1 MSEISLTSSM
11 RANLSSLRMI
21 SGQMGKTQKRLSTG
35 LKVNSAIDNASS
47 YYQARS
53 LNNRASDL
61 ETLLDGMGQG
71 IQTIQAANEGIE
83 HGLAFLE
90 QMKSVVEQTAAGAKN
105 APISAASTVA
115 LENNVDELVAQG
127 YTAITKDMTAE
138 EIQDLLDTDGAKLVL
153 ADDITIVD
161 DGLYVYGAD
170 VTINGGGHTLSFR
183 GEPCLKIYNDGAE
196 ISNMRIDYA
205 DDGQYGNCAVY
216 SDNMFTMRNVDI
228 VYKNA
233 SGGWYTSGVD
243 AEMGCKLENVNITVD
258 SRYEGQISGVYTYGG
273 SSTLKNVSI
282 NLSGGK
288 DTLLVGVWNDGEDMP
303 EVTLEGVGLNTKGGY
318 SVLGTFGGV
327 VNGVEPVTTVKTPL
341 PASFYDGR
349 GNTQAII
356 NQIGS
361 AGLAATA
368 ANQFYAPG
376 VAQNDADFGAGQWYL
391 PSIGELMEL
400 YGYDTAG
407 IESGWGTSGA
417 TGENKALVNAALA
430 KLGGDAAQLTDDYYW
445 SSSEDTNDDS
455 WELDMFGGDRS
466 NYSKGN
472 AGYVRIFQLVEN
484 CFYPFNSSEAASGS
498 EGTGGLSAPKI
509 GDVMYSD
516 KSYGSADDYAAAKA
530 AGKIAVGIVCDVNEG
545 DGSVKIVNLK
555 DLRFTSYRAEGNFNA
570 ADPYKGSTVYCQWA
584 TRDKWTEDIEGI
596 KAVSPAMV
604 LASFRPD
611 LVVSADDINNTF
623 AKLDT
628 EAYSKQFDTILG
640 EYDKLIADASY
651 QGINLL
657 KGGRLNV
664 TFNETRSHRFTVQGA
679 DISSEALGI
688 RTAEWENMADVEKAL
703 SEIQGAIST
712 LRDLSTELG
721 NNYQI
726 IQTRQ
731 NFTDA
736 LIDVLET
743 GSDNLVLADM
753 NEESANYLALQT
765 RQQLAINSLS
775 LAAQSAQ
782 SILSLF

>member
-61 ETLLDGMGQG
+61 EALLDSMGQG

-90 QMKSVVEQTAAGAKN
+90 QMKSIVEQTAAGAKN
-105 APISAASTVA
+105 APISAAMVVA

-127 YTAITKDMTAE
+127 YTAITKDMTTE
-138 EIQDLLDTDGAKLVL
+138 EIQALLDTDGAKLVL

-161 DGLYVYGAD
+161 DGLYVNGAD

-183 GEPCLKIYNDGAE
+183 GGPCLEIYNAGAE

-205 DDGQYGNCAVY
+205 DDGQYGNYAVY

-258 SRYEGQISGVYTYGG
+258 SRYDGQINGVYTYGG

-288 DTLLVGVWNDGEDMP
+288 DTLLVGVWNDGEDMQ

-318 SVLGTFGGV
+318 SVLGTVGGV
-327 VNGVEPVTTVKTPL
+327 INGVESTTTVKMPL
-341 PASFYDGR
+341 PASFYDGKA
-349 GNTQAII
+349 NTQAII

-376 VAQNDADFGAGQWYL
+376 VDKSDANFGQGNWYL

-407 IESGWGTSGA
+407 IENGYGTSGA
-417 TGENKALVNAALA
+417 TGENKALINAALA
-430 KLGGDAAQLTDDYYW
+430 KLGGDAAQLSNGYYW
-445 SSSEDTNDDS
+445 SSSESNIISS
-455 WELDMFGGDRS
+455 WKLSMNYGDR
-466 NYSKGN
+466 NDTSKN
-472 AGYVRIFQLVEN
+472 LANYVRIFQLVEN

-498 EGTGGLSAPKI
+498 EGSGGLSAPKI

-516 KSYGSADDYAAAKA
+516 KSYGSADDYATAKA

-555 DLRFTSYRAEGNFNA
+555 NLKFSSSGAEGNFNP
-570 ADPYKGSTVYCQWA
+570 DNPYVGSYSSCQWA
-584 TRDKWTEDIEGI
+584 TQEEWTTDISGI
-596 KAVSPAMV
+596 KAVSPGML

-628 EAYSKQFDTILG
+628 TAYGKQFDTVLN

-664 TFNETRSHRFTVQGA
+664 TFNETRSHRFTVQGT
-679 DISSEALGI
+679 DISSVALGLHI
-688 RTAEWENMADVEKAL
+688 AEWENMADVEKARG
-703 SEIQGAIST
+703 EIQEAIST

-736 LIDVLET
+736 LVDVLET